1 MEGPLDITSL
11 NLPNGLQSMDAA
23 LELPKEDYAYFFKGD
38 KYWRYNWSTA
48 SVDQGYPQIINS
60 FWKGLP
66 DDVDAAFQRKRGRV
80 VILKGGEY
88 YSLKHKGKMGIK
100 KGFPKL
106 FSSHWLGC
114 SG

>member
-23 LELPKEDYAYFFKGD
+23 LELPREDYTYFFKGD

-48 SVDQGYPQIINS
+48 SVDQGYPQIISS